1 MKGNPVFLSLYLRF
15 SILQYLT
22 LSLLSSIYTLPPPN
36 PHHNLPTLPSRL
48 QALGDP
54 EFLPVDNEF
63 LSVLGRDVSLPKE
76 FKDNYEHWLER
87 EVFGSAI
94 DWDCLLLPVKY

>member
-1 MKGNPVFLSLYLRF
+1 M
-15 SILQYLT
+15 
-22 LSLLSSIYTLPPPN
+22 
-36 PHHNLPTLPSRL
+36 
-48 QALGDP
+48 
-54 EFLPVDNEF
+54 DNEF

>member
-1 MKGNPVFLSLYLRF
+1 MSLRPFLSRAISSFLN
-15 SILQYLT
+15 SQILSLT
-22 LSLLSSIYTLPPPN
+22 LLQFYLLS
-36 PHHNLPTLPSRL
+36 

-54 EFLPVDNEF
+54 EFIPVDNEF
-63 LSVLGRDVSLPKE
+63 LSVLGRDVSLPNE
-76 FKDNYEHWLER
+76 FKENYEHWLER

>member
-1 MKGNPVFLSLYLRF
+1 MTVLIDDNDLLRGRVPVISVPIVFLFSYWTSFSL
-15 SILQYLT
+15 S
-22 LSLLSSIYTLPPPN
+22 
-36 PHHNLPTLPSRL
+36 

-54 EFLPVDNEF
+54 EFIPVDNEF
-63 LSVLGRDVSLPKE
+63 LSVLGREVTLPNE

>member
-1 MKGNPVFLSLYLRF
+1 MTRLKNASFIFRGYRKRERFRGEIFILSPSFLIPLF
-15 SILQYLT
+15 
-22 LSLLSSIYTLPPPN
+22 
-36 PHHNLPTLPSRL
+36 PSRL